1 MVGDH
6 MGILCAV
13 IFVFSFFFFF
23 FSESKDLNTYL
34 HTTVQACCPMRE
46 FTFAGGMLIHLST
59 CTKQI
64 SSRVWHHFCCA
75 EAMLNCCRCYYGAF
89 LFCLFLLS
97 LTKGTYSLICPLV
110 HRKFLQC
117 PAPFI
122 HPSIHPSTPSLFSLL
137 IPPCSFA
144 HCPFQRRKG
153 TRPHSAAEMLI

>member
-1 MVGDH
+1 

-122 HPSIHPSTPSLFSLL
+122 HPSIHPPH
-137 IPPCSFA
+137 PCSHYSFRHA
-144 HCPFQRRKG
+144 VLPIARS
-153 TRPHSAAEMLI
+153 SAGRGLGRTQQPRC